1 MLFLRSCNSCLHMTV
16 SVSRLIR
23 LHSNECV
30 GWETG
35 KRVCLRVCLL
45 SSPLLC
51 CLRFTQCDRIFSF
64 QAVHEHFFF
73 LNFILNQRCT
83 LADLISRPQFSC
95 SLPGLNI
102 IFTVRDRRDKRL
114 GIFLIPNLKIQQL
127 PDLLSR
133 HGAFNQH
140 KLDHSPQ
147 FNKTLLQ
154 GLPYDNNRA
163 FRSFVAESAQSP

>member
-1 MLFLRSCNSCLHMTV
+1 MCVCV
-16 SVSRLIR
+16 CAYYR
-23 LHSNECV
+23 LHLYAVCASHNA
-30 GWETG
+30 TG
-35 KRVCLRVCLL
+35 FFL
-45 SSPLLC
+45 S
-51 CLRFTQCDRIFSF
+51 RQFTSI
-64 QAVHEHFFF
+64 FFF